1 MNSKKFAEKPM
12 SESQVHYSLP
22 TESLPTLD
30 YSVRL
35 ADLIEF
41 KSFLESHGI
50 TTQNTRIERYIQ
62 YFEKVV
68 TDVEVAEV
76 SIFKNSQDERF
87 KSKTDW
93 LLYVLREV
101 DELMWILK
109 GIKTHV
115 PNGLAD
121 RLKDLVSGSDF
132 AALDTNS
139 RARNV
144 EFELR
149 IASYFCQ
156 AGYQVDLSTATDIIA
171 LNDNFAFFIECKRVA
186 SASQVKQRLAEAVKQ
201 LDRRIPRKHLNRDAY
216 GYVALDVTKVAYSHN
231 GLTWGIT
238 PEHSKDINQN
248 KLKFIASQINRDVNS
263 YAAKGLLK
271 CWLQIHI
278 SCLIANPPAV
288 ASRVSSYYIENFHL
302 GGHAIAAL
310 QSLRYVDAVSQ
321 NVPDERIR
329 SPQKLILR
337 EGLNLPAGTS
347 FRPVDMTII
356 KQLLDA
362 GKVDGIQDNEVIAM
376 LEFKGTK
383 HEFFLSDLLHFFGM
397 AGSAIKENMRSD
409 EIKFRLE
416 IVLKMF
422 MLRYPYENISK
433 PALIFPPSL
442 PMK

>member
-1 MNSKKFAEKPM
+1 M
-12 SESQVHYSLP
+12 SENPNHYELP
-22 TESLPTLD
+22 TKTPPSLD
-30 YSVRL
+30 YSHRL
-35 ADLIEF
+35 ADLILF
-41 KSFLESHGI
+41 KDFLEFHGV
-50 TTQNTRIERYIQ
+50 TTQNTRVERYIH

-68 TDVEVAEV
+68 AGIDVVEE
-76 SIFKNSQDERF
+76 SIFKNSLNERF

-109 GIKTHV
+109 GFKTHI
-115 PNGLAD
+115 PNGLAT
-121 RLKDLVSGSDF
+121 RLTNFVSGSDF

-139 RARNV
+139 SARNV

-201 LDRRIPRKHLNRDAY
+201 LNRRMPREYQNRRAY
-216 GYVALDVTKVAYSHN
+216 GYVAMDVTKAAFNHN
-231 GLTWGIT
+231 GLTWGVT

-248 KLKFIASQINRDVNS
+248 KLKFFGSQIDSDVNS

-278 SCLIANPPAV
+278 SCLIANPPSV
-288 ASRVSSYYIENFHL
+288 TSRISSYYMENFHL
-302 GGHAIAAL
+302 DGYAIAAL
-310 QSLRYVDAVSQ
+310 KSLRYVDAISK
-321 NVPDERIR
+321 NVPDERIQP
-329 SPQKLILR
+329 PQKLILR
-337 EGLNLPAGTS
+337 KGLNLPAGTT
-347 FRPVDMTII
+347 FRPVDMKII

-362 GKVDGIQDNEVIAM
+362 GKVDGIQDNEVIAA
-376 LEFKGTK
+376 LEFDGTK
-383 HEFFLSDLLHFFGM
+383 HEFFLSDFLYFFEM
-397 AGSAIKENMRSD
+397 ADSADRENMRSD

-416 IVLKMF
+416 IVIKMF
-422 MLRYPYENISK
+422 MLRYPYENVSK
-433 PALIFPPSL
+433 PAPVIPSCHSAS
-442 PMK
+442 

>member
-1 MNSKKFAEKPM
+1 MPASPDY
-12 SESQVHYSLP
+12 YSLP

-41 KSFLESHGI
+41 KCFLESHGI

-62 YFEKVV
+62 YFEQVV
-68 TDVEVAEV
+68 VGVEAAEV

-93 LLYVLREV
+93 LLYALREV

-109 GIKTHV
+109 GFKTHV

-156 AGYQVDLSTATDIIA
+156 AGYQVDLSTTTDIIA
-171 LNDNFAFFIECKRVA
+171 LNGDFAFFIECKRVA

-201 LDRRIPRKHLNRDAY
+201 LGRRMPRKHLNRHAY

-248 KLKFIASQINRDVNS
+248 KLKFIASQIDRDVNS
-263 YAAKGLLK
+263 YATKGLLK

-288 ASRVSSYYIENFHL
+288 MSRFSSYYIENFRL

-310 QSLRYVDAVSQ
+310 KSLRFVDAVSQ
-321 NVPDERIR
+321 NVPDERIW
-329 SPQKLILR
+329 
-337 EGLNLPAGTS
+337 G
-347 FRPVDMTII
+347 
-356 KQLLDA
+356 
-362 GKVDGIQDNEVIAM
+362 
-376 LEFKGTK
+376 
-383 HEFFLSDLLHFFGM
+383 
-397 AGSAIKENMRSD
+397 
-409 EIKFRLE
+409 
-416 IVLKMF
+416 
-422 MLRYPYENISK
+422 
-433 PALIFPPSL
+433 
-442 PMK
+442 

>member
-1 MNSKKFAEKPM
+1 MPASPDY
-12 SESQVHYSLP
+12 YSLP

-30 YSVRL
+30 YSARL

-41 KSFLESHGI
+41 KKFLDAHGI

-62 YFEKVV
+62 YFEQVV
-68 TDVEVAEV
+68 AGVEAAEV

-93 LLYVLREV
+93 LLYALREV

-109 GIKTHV
+109 GFKTHV
-115 PNGLAD
+115 PNGLAA

-156 AGYQVDLSTATDIIA
+156 AGYQVDLSTTTDIIA
-171 LNDNFAFFIECKRVA
+171 LNDVFAFFIECKRVA

-201 LDRRIPRKHLNRDAY
+201 LTRRMPRKYLNKHTY

-231 GLTWGIT
+231 GLTWGVT

-248 KLKFIASQINRDVNS
+248 KLKFIANQIDHDVNS

-288 ASRVSSYYIENFHL
+288 ASRFSSYYIENFHL

-310 QSLRYVDAVSQ
+310 KSLRYVDAVSK
-321 NVPDERIR
+321 NIPDDRIHP
-329 SPQKLILR
+329 PQMLILR
-337 EGLNLPAGTS
+337 EGLNLPAGTT
-347 FRPVDMTII
+347 FRPVDIKII

-362 GKVDGIQDNEVIAM
+362 GKVDGIQDNEVIAV
-376 LEFKGTK
+376 LEFNNTK
-383 HEFFLSDLLHFFGM
+383 HEFFLSDLLHFFEM
-397 AGSAIKENMRSD
+397 ADSADKEDMHSD
-409 EIKFRLE
+409 ETKFRLE

-433 PALIFPPSL
+433 PALIFP
-442 PMK
+442 

>member
-1 MNSKKFAEKPM
+1 MP
-12 SESQVHYSLP
+12 ESTIHYKLP
-22 TESLPTLD
+22 TESIPTLD
-30 YSVRL
+30 YSARL

-41 KSFLESHGI
+41 KSFLESHEI

-62 YFEKVV
+62 YFEQVV
-68 TDVEVAEV
+68 AGAEIAEV

-93 LLYVLREV
+93 LLYALREV

-109 GIKTHV
+109 GFKTHV
-115 PNGLAD
+115 PNGVGD

-186 SASQVKQRLAEAVKQ
+186 SALQVKQRLAEAVKQ
-201 LDRRIPRKHLNRDAY
+201 LDRRMPRKHLNRHAY

-231 GLTWGIT
+231 GLTLGIT

-248 KLKFIASQINRDVNS
+248 KLKFIASQIDREVNS
-263 YAAKGLLK
+263 HAAKGLLK

-278 SCLIANPPAV
+278 SCLIANPPTV
-288 ASRVSSYYIENFHL
+288 GSRVSSYYIENFHL

-310 QSLRYVDAVSQ
+310 QSLRYVDAVFK
-321 NVPDERIR
+321 NVPDERIHP
-329 SPQKLILR
+329 PQKLILR
-337 EGLNLPAGTS
+337 KGLNLPAGTT
-347 FRPVDMTII
+347 FRPVDMKII
-356 KQLLDA
+356 KQLFDA
-362 GKVDGIQDNEVIAM
+362 GQVEGIQNNEVIAA
-376 LEFKGTK
+376 LEFDDAR
-383 HEFFLSDLLHFFGM
+383 HEFFLSDLLNFFEM
-397 AGSAIKENMRSD
+397 ADSADKEDMRSD

-422 MLRYPYENISK
+422 MLRYPYENVSK
-433 PALIFPPSL
+433 PALLIPPYPPAS
-442 PMK
+442 

>member
-1 MNSKKFAEKPM
+1 MP
-12 SESQVHYSLP
+12 ESPVHYNLP

-41 KSFLESHGI
+41 KCFLESHGI

-62 YFEKVV
+62 YFEQVV
-68 TDVEVAEV
+68 AGVEVAEV

-87 KSKTDW
+87 QSKTDW
-93 LLYVLREV
+93 LLYALREV

-109 GIKTHV
+109 GFKTHV
-115 PNGLAD
+115 PIGLAS

-156 AGYQVDLSTATDIIA
+156 AGYQVDLSTTTDIIA
-171 LNDNFAFFIECKRVA
+171 LNDDFAFFVECKRVA
-186 SASQVKQRLAEAVKQ
+186 SASQLKQRLADAVTQ
-201 LDRRIPRKHLNRDAY
+201 LERRMTRKHLDKPVY

-231 GLTWGIT
+231 GLILGVT
-238 PEHSKDINQN
+238 PEHSKDINQS
-248 KLKFIASQINRDVNS
+248 KLKFIAGRIDHDFNS
-263 YAAKGLLK
+263 YATKGLLK

-278 SCLIANPPAV
+278 SCLIANPPTM
-288 ASRVSSYYIENFHL
+288 ASRFSSYYMENVHL
-302 GGHAIAAL
+302 GGNAISAL
-310 QSLRYVDAVSQ
+310 KSLRYVDAVSK
-321 NVPDERIR
+321 NVPDERTHP
-329 SPQKLILR
+329 PQKLIRR
-337 EGLNLPAGTS
+337 EGLSLPVGTT
-347 FRPVDMTII
+347 FRPVDTTII
-356 KQLLDA
+356 KQLLDV
-362 GKVDGIQDNEVIAM
+362 GKVDGIQDNEVIAT
-376 LEFKGTK
+376 LEFNGTK
-383 HEFFLSDLLHFFGM
+383 HEFYLSDLLHFFGM
-397 AGSAIKENMRSD
+397 ADSADKEDMRSD
-409 EIKFRLE
+409 ETKFRLE

-422 MLRYPYENISK
+422 MLRYPYENVSK
-433 PALIFPPSL
+433 PALLIPPSL

>member
-1 MNSKKFAEKPM
+1 M
-12 SESQVHYSLP
+12 SETPVYYNLP
-22 TESLPTLD
+22 TESLPTID
-30 YSVRL
+30 SSGRL

-41 KSFLESHGI
+41 KCFLESHGI

-62 YFEKVV
+62 YFEQIVAG
-68 TDVEVAEV
+68 VEAVEI

-93 LLYVLREV
+93 LLYSLREV

-109 GIKTHV
+109 GFKTHV

-144 EFELR
+144 EYELR

-156 AGYQVDLSTATDIIA
+156 AGYQVDLSTETDIIA

-201 LDRRIPRKHLNRDAY
+201 LARRMPRKHLNKHAY

-231 GLTWGIT
+231 GLTFGVT

-248 KLKFIASQINRDVNS
+248 KLKSIANQIDLDVKS

-278 SCLIANPPAV
+278 SSLIANPPAV
-288 ASRVSSYYIENFHL
+288 ASRFSSYYIENFRL

-310 QSLRYVDAVSQ
+310 KSLRYVDAVSK
-321 NVPDERIR
+321 NVPDERIHP
-329 SPQKLILR
+329 PQKLILR
-337 EGLNLPAGTS
+337 EGFNLPAGTT
-347 FRPVDMTII
+347 FRPVDIKII
-356 KQLLDA
+356 KQLLDV
-362 GKVDGIQDNEVIAM
+362 GKVDGTQEDEVIAA
-376 LEFKGTK
+376 LEFDGTR
-383 HEFFLSDLLHFFGM
+383 HEFILNDLLYFFEM
-397 AGSAIKENMRSD
+397 ADSVDKEDMRSD

-416 IVLKMF
+416 IVLKML
-422 MLRYPYENISK
+422 MQRYPYENVSK
-433 PALIFPPSL
+433 PSLLIPTTFPT
-442 PMK
+442 K